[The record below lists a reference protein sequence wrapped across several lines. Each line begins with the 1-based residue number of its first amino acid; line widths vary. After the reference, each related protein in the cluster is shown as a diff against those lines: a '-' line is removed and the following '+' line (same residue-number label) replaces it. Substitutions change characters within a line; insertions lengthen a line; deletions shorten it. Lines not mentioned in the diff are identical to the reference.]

1 MNKLDIFQSTREKI
15 NTFLDFELF
24 DPKEPLDQTE
34 RYMCVEDYLIHLSDD
49 QKDIYLDFTL
59 AEANI
64 PNPEDPENEENVIKV
79 FEKIQLSYLD
89 MQSKINWYKEHVIK
103 QTCQLFEEIYMHE
116 DDIQRNIKKIGYLS
130 EIQIVLDEEKFKKSK
145 RK

>member
-15 NTFLDFELF
+15 NIFLDFKLF

-34 RYMCVEDYLIHLSDD
+34 RYMCAEDYLIHLSDD
-49 QKDIYLDFTL
+49 SKDIYLDFTL

-64 PNPEDPENEENVIKV
+64 PDPEDEEKVIKV

-89 MQSKINWYKEHVIK
+89 MQAKIKWYKEHVIK
-103 QTCQLFEEIYMHE
+103 QTCQLFEEIYIHE
-116 DDIQRNIKKIGYLS
+116 DNIQRNIKKIGYLS
-130 EIQIVLDEEKFKKSK
+130 EIQIILDEEKFKKSK
-145 RK
+145 RR